1 MPLEGR
7 AAASAVALLFL
18 SAAALP
24 GGCSSLPPSLDDSA
38 LLSQG
43 RVVHEAPPGAPRA
56 PSSAL
61 PPATAPEAAAAADRA
76 EALLAA
82 GDAAGALEEV
92 RPALLRQPPGP
103 EGERLRDI
111 RLRAKRA
118 FLRSSVARASV
129 LAPDRET
136 EGWPLRVKVLLHNLS
151 PAPLLVEAPPPGASP
166 ATVRLRVV
174 RTARDVAGN
183 VRTEEWEQLLPLAP
197 GSAPPGGSLGAEA
210 VVETERFRDLVPHGF
225 VTYDFGGEVLLS
237 AMRAGRVDLADRIP
251 LEGGRTT
258 TFPQR
263 GWREVAGDPEGHLER
278 GLRERNP
285 VRVLVAAGLLPEGA
299 RAAAAAGLAR
309 RLRDDGGLG
318 AAAGG
323 VRAALRFLG
332 DDPEADAWT
341 VERWEERAAAA
352 A

>member
-92 RPALLRQPPGP
+92 R
-103 EGERLRDI
+103 
-111 RLRAKRA
+111 
-118 FLRSSVARASV
+118 
-129 LAPDRET
+129 
-136 EGWPLRVKVLLHNLS
+136 
-151 PAPLLVEAPPPGASP
+151 PPGASP

-352 A
+352 AAPREEGP